1 MDNGGK
7 ILKVNLMKLVAIISA
22 IIVVIVAAT
31 IVITRNNDEKNEIEF
46 TASKNL
52 ETKEKMSTET
62 AVKTGTVTV
71 SYLNEQGEEISNKMV
86 LEGNVGDWYSVERRV
101 IPGYTATGD
110 EPVRRAGYYVLGNVD
125 VKYVY
130 KLETSA
136 VKTKT
141 EKEGENSS
149 EENVVNVL
157 FDNSRIARDY
167 GVRIITKDEKGNV
180 INGGIF
186 KVGKDSEVISEGEVS
201 NGSFYIGKIAIKNEG
216 NIVYEVEQLKE
227 KIEYKKINNPFEIK
241 VNSTWNNTDKK
252 FEISLEEQPVPGVKI
267 YQQNEEILVEVT
279 NEKYK
284 DAYEIEIVNKAG
296 SELVTG
302 GKFKVETNGKT
313 IIEDYVQ
320 NGILPVG
327 EFGISSEGSQV
338 YTITET
344 ETAKGYKTVIGIDN
358 PGKVEVSEKFNEELG
373 KYDIFVSYNKIE
385 GFTAEI
391 SDNGKV
397 TVYVE
402 TELLDDKYDLSMK
415 KFVSNVDGE
424 AVLEREPKVQLNEEG
439 KLEYIQNNEIIKVCN
454 EQEVT
459 YSLRIY
465 NESEETAKGK
475 RIIEYIPD
483 GLVFLPQNEKNIAYG
498 WKLYKEEN
506 ENLIEVTNIE
516 EATIVATDYLVDKEI
531 EPIEI
536 NEEKEVDINYI
547 DAEVVFEVDEDKLTN
562 EERII
567 ENKVK
572 IEKNPNDDN
581 PENDEGIEKI
591 YVKYFDLDVT
601 KYIKEV
607 KVKNN
612 ISETVEKIGIE
623 RKNELVKIDVA
634 KSEVENTTI
643 TVTYGLLVK
652 NIGEIEGYATEL
664 VDYIPEDF
672 KLVEDGVWKVVKGNA
687 VTTRL
692 KNKLLQPGESTT
704 IEITFDWKLTS
715 DNIGSRINE
724 GKITAYENPYN
735 AKDPTEDN
743 NDKEEMLVTVRT
755 GEAFYYVV
763 PVVVIAGF
771 ATAVVLIYRRKLM

>member
-101 IPGYTATGD
+101 IAGYTATGD

-186 KVGKDSEVISEGEVS
+186 KVEKDSEVISEGEVS

-216 NIVYEVEQLKE
+216 NIVYEVEQLKA
-227 KIEYKKINNPFEIK
+227 KVGYKKINNPFEIK

-424 AVLEREPKVQLNEEG
+424 AILEREPKVQLNEEG

-547 DAEVVFEVDEDKLTN
+547 NAEVVFEVDEDKLTN